1 MRQQEEYKKIMARMK
16 VWCLIIRIKRNDE
29 LHGKRLQN
37 LLIDFLMGAKISG
50 ATLWNGVDGFGKRRR
65 SAIKLEG
72 ISFNM
77 PVVIEVIEEKS
88 KLEPLLPQIKRMV
101 GDNGLATLQEVEVL

>member
-1 MRQQEEYKKIMARMK
+1 MLRRFFQKKKKA
-16 VWCLIIRIKRNDE
+16 IILLVTIIQ
-29 LHGKRLQN
+29 RL
-37 LLIDFLMGAKISG
+37 
-50 ATLWNGVDGFGKRRR
+50 R
-65 SAIKLEG
+65 LEG

-77 PVVIEVIEEKS
+77 PVAIEIIEEKS

>member
-1 MRQQEEYKKIMARMK
+1 
-16 VWCLIIRIKRNDE
+16 VVSNLRIKRIDK

-37 LLIDFLMGAKISG
+37 LLIDFLMGAKIAG

-65 SAIKLEG
+65 AAIKLEG

-88 KLEPLLPQIKRMV
+88 KLEPLLLQIKRMV

>member
-1 MRQQEEYKKIMARMK
+1 MDLQGMLRRFFQKKKKA
-16 VWCLIIRIKRNDE
+16 IILLVTIIQ
-29 LHGKRLQN
+29 RL
-37 LLIDFLMGAKISG
+37 
-50 ATLWNGVDGFGKRRR
+50 R
-65 SAIKLEG
+65 LEG

-77 PVVIEVIEEKS
+77 PVVIEIIEEKS

>member
-1 MRQQEEYKKIMARMK
+1 M
-16 VWCLIIRIKRNDE
+16 WCLTVRNKRNE
-29 LHGKRLQN
+29 KLHGKRLQN

-50 ATLWNGVDGFGKRRR
+50 ATLWNGIDGFCKRRS

>member
-1 MRQQEEYKKIMARMK
+1 MDLVNVEGRP
-16 VWCLIIRIKRNDE
+16 L
-29 LHGKRLQN
+29 
-37 LLIDFLMGAKISG
+37 S
-50 ATLWNGVDGFGKRRR
+50 
-65 SAIKLEG
+65 LEG